1 MEARWVF
8 VFLGAMALLA
18 LAMPAAR
25 ADAIDGNWC
34 ADDGRHMAIGGSGV
48 VTPGGVA
55 IDVAYDRHAMSYT
68 VPGAES
74 GGLHSALAAAGS
86 VTEVWRSCELTS

>member
-25 ADAIDGNWC
+25 ADAIDGIRQEVPN
-34 ADDGRHMAIGGSGV
+34 AV
-48 VTPGGVA
+48 QE
-55 IDVAYDRHAMSYT
+55 AMN
-68 VPGAES
+68 
-74 GGLHSALAAAGS
+74 LA
-86 VTEVWRSCELTS
+86 T